1 MEQLKNE
8 DEFCGLRA
16 QHLDMKLLLQ
26 DDDAFESIFFPPTL
40 LDYNLTNIN
49 ELVDFDELH
58 SILNEGEVNQG
69 HDQGGSCHGSTTTM
83 VTTAE
88 LMNVKPKLNNEQHVI
103 KKWCTRKRHERGS
116 KEAAEKKEL
125 HKIKN
130 REAAARAFEEKKA
143 YIKWLEV
150 EVEKFRKK
158 NADMKRLLLVLA
170 GSSIG
175 SDMARKQ
182 LRRTASGLL

>member
-8 DEFCGLRA
+8 DEFCGQRA

-26 DDDAFESIFFPPTL
+26 DDDAFESIFFPPAL

-49 ELVDFDELH
+49 ELIDFDELH

-69 HDQGGSCHGSTTTM
+69 HDQGGSCHGNTTTM

-103 KKWCTRKRHERGS
+103 KKWRTRKRLERGS

-125 HKIKN
+125 HKIKIE
-130 REAAARAFEEKKA
+130 RQQLA

-158 NADMKRLLLVLA
+158 NADMRRLLLVL

>member
-8 DEFCGLRA
+8 DEFCGQRT

-26 DDDAFESIFFPPTL
+26 DDDAFESIFFPH
-40 LDYNLTNIN
+40 YNLTNIN
-49 ELVDFDELH
+49 ELIDFDELH

-88 LMNVKPKLNNEQHVI
+88 VMNVKPKLNNEQHAI
-103 KKWCTRKRHERGS
+103 KKWRTRKRLERGS

-158 NADMKRLLLVLA
+158 NAHMKRLLLVL
-170 GSSIG
+170 GSSID